1 MLVRSWRLAA
11 CTSTG
16 WRRCLALEV
25 IPGPGARG
33 VVLQVVKIAR
43 EAAVYLR
50 EGATRRKEE
59 LLY

>member
-1 MLVRSWRLAA
+1 
-11 CTSTG
+11 
-16 WRRCLALEV
+16 LALEA
-25 IPGPGARG
+25 IPGAGARG